1 MFSERLGLVPSLRDF
16 QLKLDNPA
24 AFLTVESRAGASWD
38 GGHWLPAWVKERTRS
53 TENESNVDSKTGQS
67 ASVSNGLSTV
77 SSSSTPE
84 SSSKSTLASS
94 SCRFL
99 TTLGRTTLL
108 TLLVGGGWFIWTTQQ
123 DKHPGQQLPF
133 EEGKKTSILQP
144 TQYLTRHKKRGV
156 AVIEAEI
163 KGVQE
168 NACFMKEI
176 ADAEKASLEFPL
188 DDIGSLMQ
196 RRFMD
201 CLESAGFMG
210 QSKDEIDRLL
220 HKVVVGGGPTGV
232 ELSGEIHDFL
242 ENDLKSWYP
251 ELASRIRI
259 KYFALPS
266 VLPTLSKQLTDYTES
281 TFKESRIEIL
291 TGTMVKQVKPNP
303 VLLQRLGGLLEVPCG
318 MVVWAAGN
326 KGRAVTVDLM
336 GQTNRRG
343 IVVDDYLRMV
353 GTADE
358 KTGTDKT
365 AETDSKER
373 VDKKN
378 SKTSSSNS
386 ATNATSFPP
395 GTIFAIGDCTATSYA
410 PTAEVASQQGAYLG
424 RLLKGIARKEALEA
438 RASETKANEMSQREG
453 NSKANKDSDKTEQ
466 DVNKQLAKVKFRPF
480 HYSHQG
486 DCGFAVHEWECV
498 WERCESG
505 VVHSGIIDSDVSC
518 DVWHQLWLTL
528 DVMCFL
534 GFLGTWH
541 EALAAICKY
550 YKDKGVSRQQADDHL
565 PAAAGS
571 ETLRVHLTIT
581 GLAGSSN
588 KKEPSRA
595 SHRFHAISTFHITP
609 HLFTLLA
616 DTILHRKLY
625 G

>member
-1 MFSERLGLVPSLRDF
+1 MRQAVASWLGLEEDLFDAICIVIRWVYQLSRRLVSLT
-16 QLKLDNPA
+16 PP
-24 AFLTVESRAGASWD
+24 
-38 GGHWLPAWVKERTRS
+38 LPHH
-53 TENESNVDSKTGQS
+53 
-67 ASVSNGLSTV
+67 
-77 SSSSTPE
+77 PI
-84 SSSKSTLASS
+84 
-94 SCRFL
+94 
-99 TTLGRTTLL
+99 TTLGCTMLL

-123 DKHPGQQLPF
+123 GKHPGKQLPF
-133 EEGKKTSILQP
+133 EEGKKTSVVLGSGWGTTSLLKTLDTEDYNAIVISPKNFLLVPLLPSVAVGTLSPRSILQP

-156 AVIEAEI
+156 TVIEAEATKVDVENRTVTFGI

-176 ADAEKASLEFPL
+176 AHAEK
-188 DDIGSLMQ
+188 MQ

-220 HKVVVGGGPTGV
+220 HKVVVSGGPTGV

-242 ENDLKSWYP
+242 ENDLKSWCP

-259 KYFALPS
+259 KYF

-281 TFKESRIEIL
+281 TFKESRIEVL

-303 VLLQRLGGLLEVPCG
+303 VLLQRPGGLLEVPCG

-541 EALAAICKY
+541 EALATICKY